1 MAPLTPIGISPI
13 SQSISVAS
21 RQQSTVH
28 VVITSTQNV
37 PGGSSSTQKLM
48 TPGISSNTPGVTDRE
63 KSSTVGL
70 SSTRISTINSRSTT
84 PKPASVTL
92 STVRSNPPSVP
103 STSIA
108 SLSTTR
114 RNPFIS
120 VQSPGG
126 NHPNYS
132 TILPPISQGQHGTA
146 NGDGDGANT
155 STIIAGVLVP
165 LILIGVAALA
175 VYIWY
180 RRKYPVRMVLGR
192 DFNRFSNP
200 AYSKRAST
208 LTLVRNDERK
218 EWDTLCRR
226 NPDLSKVIEDEQG
239 GIENEA
245 FDSENEEGKGKDN
258 DIRPEADI
266 ENPPSNDMDKTFE
279 EDGLQNEGIRRERPK
294 TKKAILVKTSTMED
308 FENGFELVTESDLG
322 QRTESEVS
330 SGNDSTETHTISLTF
345 SETFDERHKTERSV
359 SDIGDVKDSGA
370 VCVENIDLDN
380 KENIS
385 LKSASEDT
393 IGEGIDVRDDNTL
406 DVSEIGSSQGNQ
418 SFEILGNEQEND
430 AFAVQDEPDVAEGM
444 TDTSQML
451 TDFHSQ
457 ENSEEVLQLET
468 QDIDSGGESCIPET
482 VNFTSPLDKVGI
494 VSEIVINDM
503 EQQENIQENLN
514 ASHTTGEDESEDGF
528 QDNKV
533 QAEDETYQQPSH
545 NTSYDKQEVINE
557 DKSKDDDI
565 SQNNMTNEY
574 DRNVLEKEKT
584 EVLEKEK
591 NVVGSNDLQVHSLID
606 SEGALSEGS
615 ADELDSQCL
624 IAQRIKPS
632 LQLSNENIVLDS
644 VPQSPIVLVQESFIL
659 ENESPLPVY
668 LDSTHMS
675 PGRGRRAFTL
685 NDIASKGTSN
695 GNITSEFSLPNLN
708 DEISKSSPVIS
719 ELKTFTHKQFE
730 FESKH
735 EESRSTDDQVT
746 KKGLTSESIKSETFQ
761 TCADEEEGQKQ
772 VSSFNDVPETSEINE
787 NEDNQLV
794 ASIFDSASTSGLENT
809 HAKKDTCDESDE
821 MFISLDSNSSEFTNN
836 KSDNF
841 KDLDS
846 SNFDD
851 FNFVNTGFQSG
862 TEELSPKN
870 SLNSQ
875 DDSLDAN
882 VITFDDKLTDDY
894 PFVDNFPQSSTP
906 TASFVA
912 GESHDQDEDLIRKKL
927 TPQTFDFGNFDESD
941 SESSNSEK
949 SSEKSEIIDTIC
961 STPTGILVD
970 TQFLGIEPFD
980 KMDNARDNYEENVE
994 KQTLASAGEMFS
1006 LTRSTDSSTELSWE
1020 ILSGENSQDSKS
1032 NDLLDITTKDTKENT
1047 SEHQAISINKD
1058 QNNDLISL
1066 STKPGLI
1073 NFDSFDMSK
1082 QSSVNDTSMGSSTTT
1097 DISWEIVNE
1106 EGDNSEC

>member
-28 VVITSTQNV
+28 VVISSTQNV

-418 SFEILGNEQEND
+418 SFEIVGNEQEND
-430 AFAVQDEPDVAEGM
+430 AFAIQDEPDVAEGM

-591 NVVGSNDLQVHSLID
+591 NLVGSNDLQVHSLID

-870 SLNSQ
+870 SFNSQ

-970 TQFLGIEPFD
+970 TQFLGTEPFD
-980 KMDNARDNYEENVE
+980 EMDNARDNYEENVE
-994 KQTLASAGEMFS
+994 KQILASAGEMFS

-1047 SEHQAISINKD
+1047 PEHQAISINKD
-1058 QNNDLISL
+1058 QNNDLLSL